1 LLSKSLQGEENS
13 NLFFPGGI
21 TLQKNNQLK
30 NLYKQNQEGDFV
42 LEAFLDRYIDAFN
55 EWDSAYL
62 EIRDLNPGLLH
73 FLERC
78 SQDIPFKYGIELL
91 FSVSEPRE
99 EETEKLIIRGVKA
112 NFSYKILREK
122 TDLRLLFR
130 RIKKYFA
137 VAISLLILVFSLDP
151 VMPQTLMARTLKEG
165 MMIGGWVFLWQA
177 LSLFSFNRG
186 EIVRKIRHYERFLS
200 SKVSF
205 RYEEEE
211 VETE

>member
-1 LLSKSLQGEENS
+1 MQY
-13 NLFFPGGI
+13 
-21 TLQKNNQLK
+21 NNQLK
-30 NLYKQNQEGDFV
+30 NLYKQNDEGNFI

-62 EIRDLNPGLLH
+62 EIRDLNPGLIH

-78 SQDIPFKYGIELL
+78 SKDIPFKYGIELL
-91 FSVSEPRE
+91 FTVSEKRKK
-99 EETEKLIIRGVKA
+99 ETEDLISRGVKA

-122 TDLRLLFR
+122 TNLRLLLR

-137 VAISLLILVFSLDP
+137 VSITLLLLVFSLDP
-151 VMPQTLMARTLKEG
+151 ILPGSLMTRTLKEG

-186 EIVRKIRHYERFLS
+186 EIVRQIRHYERFLD

-211 VETE
+211 S